1 MSPTSHAPSSG
12 TAPPSASSR
21 ILMSHF
27 TSASTLVALN
37 SDWTPISRASSPG
50 RAVRWHT
57 GGWRTPTKLLNTL
70 FRPVRVSNRRCET
83 WERAFG
89 SLRLRIPL
97 GISWDSL
104 RIRTLSL
111 PNKRLKAGGDRS
123 RGSGVLC
130 AGAHPLSFS
139 NRSEEHTSEL
149 QSHSDLVCRLL
160 LEKKKR

>member
-1 MSPTSHAPSSG
+1 MSPTSHAQSSG

-111 PNKRLKAGGDRS
+111 PNKRL
-123 RGSGVLC
+123 
-130 AGAHPLSFS
+130 
-139 NRSEEHTSEL
+139 RSEEHTSEL
-149 QSHSDLVCRLL
+149 QSLAYLVCRLL
-160 LEKKKR
+160 LEKKKMNRSSTLHYAN